1 MVARKL
7 INDPENAVDE
17 YLEGFLLAHPDL
29 VKRVHERGIARAD
42 APVQGKVAV
51 VIGGGSGHKP
61 AFSGYVGPGGADG
74 AVIGDVFTSPTPDMA
89 LAVAQAVDGGAG
101 VIFSYGRYQGDIL
114 NFDMAAELADAEG
127 IRVET
132 VLVTDDVASA
142 PKEKSELRRGIA
154 GDFFVFKSLFSKA
167 ESGASLDEVIAVGQ
181 KANERTRTMGV
192 GLSGCTLPGQDEP
205 NFTLP
210 DGEMEI
216 GLGIHGEPGASRGP
230 IQPAD
235 RVVEDLLGRILDDM
249 PLDSGS
255 EVAVLVN
262 GLGATPYMELYIMNR
277 RLHQLLEEKGISV
290 YKSYVG
296 EYCTSLDMAGAS
308 ITLLHLDDELKQ
320 LVDAPCDTPMF
331 TQMQSSS

>member
-7 INDPENAVDE
+7 INDPDNAVDE
-17 YLEGFLLAHPDL
+17 YLEGFLGAHSNL
-29 VKRVHERGIARAD
+29 VKRVHERGIASND
-42 APVQGKVAV
+42 APQQGKVAV

-61 AFSGYVGPGGADG
+61 AFVGYVGVGGAAG
-74 AVIGDVFTSPTPDMA
+74 AVVGDVFTSPTPDMA

-101 VIFSYGRYQGDIL
+101 VVFSYGRYQGDIL

-132 VLVTDDVASA
+132 VLVTDDVAAA
-142 PKEKSELRRGIA
+142 PPERADERRGIA
-154 GDFFVFKSLFSKA
+154 GDFFVFKALFAKA
-167 ESGASLDEVIAVGQ
+167 ATGASIEEVVAAGE
-181 KANERTRTMGV
+181 KANKVTRTMGV

-216 GLGIHGEPGASRGP
+216 GLGIHGEPGAARGP
-230 IQPAD
+230 LQPAD
-235 RVVEDLLGRILDDM
+235 VVTEDLLNRILGDM
-249 PLDSGS
+249 PIESGE

-262 GLGATPYMELYIMNR
+262 GLGATPYMELYIIYR
-277 RLHQLLEEKGISV
+277 KLAELLGEKGIGIHR
-290 YKSYVG
+290 SYVG

-308 ITLLHLDDELKQ
+308 ITLIKVDDELKE
-320 LVDAPCDTPMF
+320 LIDAPCDTPAF
-331 TQMQSSS
+331 TQV